1 MFDFL
6 SSDWFNIGLEIVFL
20 LFIIYDTRLYLQ
32 TKKKEYLMNIAL
44 TIGFFIWTMIPFY
57 NEYITWKEEDRNRVT
72 QQLVKENNATL
83 GECLSGAVF
92 KEYRYEAYKE
102 VESKKYETFLKEAK
116 EECLDDSWF

>member
-20 LFIIYDTRLYLQ
+20 IFIIYDTRLYLQ
-32 TKKKEYLMNIAL
+32 TKKNEYLMNIAL

-57 NEYITWKEEDRNRVT
+57 NEYITWEKEDRNIVT
-72 QQLVKENNATL
+72 QQLVKENNVTL

-92 KEYRYEAYKE
+92 KEYRYEEYKQIDT
-102 VESKKYETFLKEAK
+102 KKYETFLKEAK